1 MPFRDPTISRCEFLR
16 RLCAHCALR
25 LLGLRFKRHE
35 VLWRREVCF
44 RVLTPR
50 TPPAANK
57 CVSRPPPHLASPR
70 ESLRVTAPNTA
81 LIRLQPPASRP
92 LSPRAPGTAPAG
104 RLGWSASLD
113 CRVSWVVLDSAA
125 ATRSAGQ
132 GCSRSIAWAS
142 GTLHRRG
149 ASRARC
155 GTRSVACERWSTYT
169 AAQAGC

>member
-1 MPFRDPTISRCEFLR
+1 MARETRELPFRDPTISRCEFLR

-70 ESLRVTAPNTA
+70 ESLRVTRPTRRSFASNRPPLA
-81 LIRLQPPASRP
+81 LSVPGRPGQRP
-92 LSPRAPGTAPAG
+92 LG
-104 RLGWSASLD
+104 
-113 CRVSWVVLDSAA
+113 
-125 ATRSAGQ
+125 
-132 GCSRSIAWAS
+132 AS
-142 GTLHRRG
+142 GGRPHWTAACRGSCWTRRRRRG
-149 ASRARC
+149 ALARDVLEASLGPRELC
-155 GTRSVACERWSTYT
+155 IDEVLPALDVVPVL
-169 AAQAGC
+169 